1 MATANKKSAK
11 QADDVL
17 TIENVGAIKSV
28 SVKVPK
34 TGGLIVFRGRNGAG
48 KTTAINAV
56 EAAIGSGPRL
66 RKRDGALGSGS
77 IETPWGVSIRIGQSA
92 RKSGELEVAV
102 LDDEFSIV
110 DLVDPKEKDPA
121 AADRR
126 SIKALLRVSGAKADF
141 DTFAPLF
148 DSEEEFREMVDVES
162 IKTDD
167 PVQMAGTVKRNIE
180 GICRLYEKRQESVD
194 AKLLAISESLSGVDF
209 SHQFDLENIKA
220 SHTEA
225 VKALAYDEQSRAK
238 YLYALEKIQ
247 QIDSAIVTAGPA
259 AICERIETA
268 EALKAESN
276 RSVEA
281 SQQSIEKIDVELKA
295 LNEKRA
301 ELLHR
306 LELDNERASR
316 ASAELESA
324 RALEESVEAMT
335 VQREEFAA
343 VPPVSEEDIERSK
356 SEVERLRLLMTEA
369 EIVERNR
376 SKLADKEALSD
387 ELSRLMKKTEKLRA
401 SAKGTEGILSEMVS
415 RLGTPLS
422 VVFDDNGNTRLA
434 VDHPERGQIYFS
446 ELSKGEKLAIVTR
459 IAINAVG
466 DTGVFTVPQEFY
478 EGLDPENREIIVRE
492 LVESGVLGVTAECD
506 SGPLRATVLS

>member
-77 IETPWGVSIRIGQSA
+77 VETPWGVSIRIGQSA

-110 DLVDPKEKDPA
+110 DLVDPKEKDPV

-141 DTFAPLF
+141 DTFVPLF
-148 DSEEEFREMVDVES
+148 DSEEEFREIVDVES

-194 AKLLAISESLSGVDF
+194 AKLLAISESLAGIDF
-209 SHQFDLENIKA
+209 SQQFDIEKLKNEHEA
-220 SHTEA
+220 S
-225 VKALAYDEQSRAK
+225 VRRLASAEQSRLHYHTAQSSLCEIDFSLSRINAEDIEQSLK
-238 YLYALEKIQ
+238 SAWSNDEDAVIAVQASRDAL
-247 QIDSAIVTAGPA
+247 DAV
-259 AICERIETA
+259 
-268 EALKAESN
+268 
-276 RSVEA
+276 
-281 SQQSIEKIDVELKA
+281 DVELEEIRRRRVDA
-295 LNEKRA
+295 L
-301 ELLHR
+301 HQ
-306 LELDNERASR
+306 LELDEERASR
-316 ASAELESA
+316 AKEILLAMKAKADSIAELQRQRVA
-324 RALEESVEAMT
+324 AL
-335 VQREEFAA
+335 A
-343 VPPVSEEDIERSK
+343 VPEATQAELDDASK
-356 SEVERLRLLMTEA
+356 EVERLRLLMTDA

-434 VDHPERGQIYFS
+434 IDHPERGQIYFS

-506 SGPLRATVLS
+506 SGPLRAEVVS